1 MLAPEY
7 PIRTERLML
16 RPLRPSDA
24 EQMVVYKSDADAVR
38 YVPYDPLTLA
48 EVEERLATRWA
59 TSRFEKVGDAICLGV
74 EEQETGRLVGD
85 IVLFWRNE
93 EDREGEVGYILDPVF
108 SGRGYAT
115 EAVSALLDLGF
126 DGLGLHRIAARIDER
141 NTASARVAERLG
153 LRREAR
159 FVEGSWFKGEWTTLL
174 VYGIL
179 DREWRTRSDR
189 P

>member
-1 MLAPEY
+1 M
-7 PIRTERLML
+7 
-16 RPLRPSDA
+16 
-24 EQMVVYKSDADAVR
+24 
-38 YVPYDPLTLA
+38 
-48 EVEERLATRWA
+48 
-59 TSRFEKVGDAICLGV
+59 
-74 EEQETGRLVGD
+74 
-85 IVLFWRNE
+85 
-93 EDREGEVGYILDPVF
+93 
-108 SGRGYAT
+108 
-115 EAVSALLDLGF
+115 SALLDLGF